1 MIEFYYEPTATLKP
15 KYCRAE
21 PKDTVADQL
30 CQTLSGKQNYVQMCG
45 WTWHAYE
52 MD

>member
-30 CQTLSGKQNYVQMCG
+30 CQTLSGKQNYVQMFG